1 VWFAMRNSIAAMWGL
16 LLGITLSAGGS
27 LRAADPVALR
37 AESFTVPPSTQ
48 PLVFVQVKN
57 LLDVPYEGSVAVKP
71 PEGWRIEP
79 PQREVVLSRGE
90 TRRVPFTVEQGRN
103 VQANRYPV
111 EVSATGA
118 GATVVRRQTVVCAS
132 APYYKPT
139 IDGDPSDWK
148 DAIPV
153 TFTSGG
159 KRTTIST
166 FWNRRQFSLLVAV
179 EEDKLVR
186 YDPTSTAEGFD
197 AVQVA
202 LSPQDTRTGTSPDDE
217 ATRFEFLFVAA
228 GEGTAGKCFCLAEP
242 GMRLA
247 EAAKVRSLGPLLCD
261 QAKVAVRRDGQ
272 TTYYECSLSFT
283 PMRDRIRPSEGRE
296 FLMSVLVHDPDG
308 TGIRDW
314 GRAAG
319 LWRWQRNPL
328 AWSRWEGS
336 NWGEQPPY
344 DNKLQWGLCTS
355 KY

>member
-1 VWFAMRNSIAAMWGL
+1 MVAMWGL
-16 LLGITLSAGGS
+16 LLGITLSAGVPAH
-27 LRAADPVALR
+27 AADPVALR
-37 AESFTVPPSTQ
+37 AENFTVPPSTQ

-57 LLDVPYEGSVAVKP
+57 LRDVPYEGSVAMKP
-71 PEGWRIEP
+71 PEGWRIAP
-79 PQREVVLSRGE
+79 PQREVALRPGE
-90 TRRVPFTVEQGRN
+90 TQRVPFTIEQGRN
-103 VQANRYPV
+103 VEANAYPI
-111 EVSATGA
+111 EVSAIGA
-118 GATVVRRQTVVCAS
+118 GATVVRQQTVVCAS

-148 DAIPV
+148 DSIPV

-186 YDPTSTAEGFD
+186 YDPTSAAEGFD

-202 LSPQDTRTGTSPDDE
+202 VSPQDTRTGTSPDDE
-217 ATRFEFLFVAA
+217 ARRFEFLFVAV
-228 GEGTAGKCFCLAEP
+228 GEGTAGQCFQLAEP
-242 GMRLA
+242 DMKLA
-247 EAAKVRSLGPLLCD
+247 EAAKARSLVPLLYN
-261 QAKVAVRRDGQ
+261 QAEVAVRRDAG

-283 PMRDRIRPSEGRE
+283 PMRDDLRPSEGRE
-296 FLMSVLVHDPDG
+296 FFMSVLVHDRDG

-314 GRAAG
+314 GRSAG
-319 LWRWQRNPL
+319 LWPSQRNPL

-336 NWGEQPPY
+336 SWGEEPPY
-344 DNKLQWGLCTS
+344 DNKLEWGLCTS